1 MSAAVRAIRRQ
12 RHDAGERPFIV
23 IWESTRACPLAC
35 LHCRAEAVPDR
46 DPRELDTAAAQ
57 DLLRQVAAFG
67 QPAPLFVITGGDP
80 FQRPDLTDL
89 IAYGRE
95 VGVRVAVSPSGT
107 PTLTDERLRAVH
119 AAGASGLSL
128 SLDGSTAELHDAF
141 RGVPGVFRWT
151 LDAWDTARC
160 LGMKVQINTT
170 VARHNLYDLPDIVR
184 LVAEHGAMLWSAFF
198 LVPTGRGRTL
208 GALTPAEVED
218 VLNFVYDVGLTVP
231 AKTTEAHHFR
241 RVALQRHVL
250 ANSGDDHVAVLGLG
264 PLYREL
270 RKRSAELGLDAGTRR
285 VRRPPLDVNAGRGFV
300 FVSHTG
306 TVHPSGFLPLG
317 AGNVRETPLTDI
329 YRTSELFTGLRD
341 PERLGGRCGR
351 CEFRQVCGGSRS
363 RAYGVT
369 GDPYAEEPWCGY
381 RPGSFPHQRELA
393 ALLSGGGN
401 EEPPVR
407 PYPTADPGGK
417 ESTTTCVTPKP
428 GPWAWWR

>member
-57 DLLRQVAAFG
+57 DLLRQVSAFG

-151 LDAWDTARC
+151 LDAWDTARR

-170 VARHNLYDLPDIVR
+170 VARHNLADLPDIVR

-198 LVPTGRGRTL
+198 LVPTGRGRAL
-208 GALTPAEVED
+208 DALTPAEVED

-241 RVALQRHVL
+241 RVALQRQVL

-306 TVHPSGFLPLG
+306 SVHPSGFLPLG

-381 RPGSFPHQRELA
+381 QPGSFPHQRELA
-393 ALLSGGGN
+393 ALLSGGGT

-407 PYPTADPGGK
+407 PGPTAAPGGK
-417 ESTTTCVTPKP
+417 EHRVQQEQ
-428 GPWAWWR
+428 